1 MTGGDKMKPIFLN
14 DLLNFAEKDF
24 DNKIKVKFN
33 QRNSIG
39 EEPKDIYQNNPDK
52 INNEWLFWREDTRY
66 FSEGQIAVCLID
78 LKDDRLSLIH
88 I

>member
-52 INNEWLFWREDTRY
+52 INNEWLFWREIQGIFLKGRLL
-66 FSEGQIAVCLID
+66 FALLI
-78 LKDDRLSLIH
+78 
-88 I
+88 